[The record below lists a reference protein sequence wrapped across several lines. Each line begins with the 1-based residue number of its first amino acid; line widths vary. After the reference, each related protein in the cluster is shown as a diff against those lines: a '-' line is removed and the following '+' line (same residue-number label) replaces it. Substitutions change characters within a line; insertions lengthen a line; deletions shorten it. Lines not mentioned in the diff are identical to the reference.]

1 MIMSGF
7 NFRNFNLK
15 KKLNKN
21 QFTTNYIIIYILNY
35 MLSNYL
41 Y

>member
-21 QFTTNYIIIYILNY
+21 QFTTNYIIIYIK
-35 MLSNYL
+35 L
-41 Y
+41 YAI